1 MPAAPCGTDHTALMN
16 DSTDINTDNNSMR
29 PEYGFSQGVRG
40 KYFDRYWHGR
50 TIVQLD
56 EDVAKDFP
64 NSESVN
70 EALRKYRE
78 LAKERRTG

>member
-1 MPAAPCGTDHTALMN
+1 MMY
-16 DSTDINTDNNSMR
+16 DSTDINPDDDTMQT
-29 PEYGFSQGVRG
+29 EYDFSEGVRG

>member
-1 MPAAPCGTDHTALMN
+1 MN
-16 DSTDINTDNNSMR
+16 DPTDPIPNDADAMR
-29 PEYGFSQGVRG
+29 PEYDFSQGVRG
-40 KYFDRYWHGR
+40 KYFERYWHGR

-78 LAKERRTG
+78 LAKDRRTG